1 MTAMLANSSLAL
13 MATLTIRNLSD
24 KVRDRLRLR
33 AAKHGVS
40 MEAEARSIL
49 AQAVDERAGRKQGQ
63 TVAELQ
69 NWIAANRKRPQ
80 SDKND
85 SAALIRD
92 RRRETIVEVI
102 RAGDEPAK
110 VFGNNYSRV
119 LAEADW
125 TLSDVKSLMRTS
137 R

>member
-1 MTAMLANSSLAL
+1 

-24 KVRDRLRLR
+24 RVRDRLRLR

-49 AQAVDERAGRKQGQ
+49 AQAVDARSERKQSQ

-69 NWIAANRKRPQ
+69 DWIASNRKRPQ

-92 RRRETIVEVI
+92 RRRETILEVI

-110 VFGNNYSRV
+110 VFGNNYRRV

-125 TLSDVKSLMRTS
+125 TLNRVKSLMRTS

>member
-1 MTAMLANSSLAL
+1 MLAMPRFAP

-24 KVRDRLRLR
+24 RVRDRIRVR
-33 AAKHGVS
+33 AAKRGVS
-40 MEAEARSIL
+40 MEAEVRDIL
-49 AQAVDERAGRKQGQ
+49 AQAVEPHSDRKQSQ
-63 TVAELQ
+63 SVAELQ
-69 NWIAANRKRPQ
+69 HWIAANRKGPR

-92 RRRETIVEVI
+92 RRRETIMEVI
-102 RAGDEPAK
+102 SAGGKPAD
-110 VFGNNYSRV
+110 VFGSNYRRV

-125 TLSDVKSLMRTS
+125 TLSYVKSLMRAS

>member
-1 MTAMLANSSLAL
+1 

-24 KVRDRLRLR
+24 RVRDRIRVR
-33 AAKHGVS
+33 AAKRGVS

-49 AQAVDERAGRKQGQ
+49 AQAVEPHSDRKQSQ

-69 NWIAANRKRPQ
+69 HWIAANRKRSQ
-80 SDKND
+80 SDQNG

-92 RRRETIVEVI
+92 RRRETILEAI
-102 RAGDEPAK
+102 RAGEEPAE
-110 VFGNNYSRV
+110 VFGDNYRRV

-125 TLSDVKSLMRTS
+125 TLSDVKRLMRTS

>member
-1 MTAMLANSSLAL
+1 

-24 KVRDRLRLR
+24 RVRDRLRVR
-33 AAKHGVS
+33 AAKRGVS
-40 MEAEARSIL
+40 MEAEVRDIL
-49 AQAVDERAGRKQGQ
+49 AEAVDAAANRNQRL

-69 NWIAANRKRPQ
+69 SWIAANREPPR

-92 RRRETIVEVI
+92 RRREAIMEVV
-102 RAGDEPAK
+102 RAREEPAQ
-110 VFGNNYSRV
+110 VFGDNYRQV
-119 LAEADW
+119 LSEAEW
-125 TLSDVKSLMRTS
+125 TLSHVKTLMRTS

>member
-1 MTAMLANSSLAL
+1 

-24 KVRDRLRLR
+24 RVRDRLRLR

-49 AQAVDERAGRKQGQ
+49 AQGVDERAGRKQSQ

-69 NWIAANRKRPQ
+69 DWIASNRKRPQ

-110 VFGNNYSRV
+110 VFGNNYRRV